1 MFADNLLALTEID
14 VTLQNKNLPK
24 KLLFTLALI
33 WFDFQEQGQR
43 KAINCM
49 YMKFC

>member
-1 MFADNLLALTEID
+1 MFTDNLLALTEID
-14 VTLQNKNLPK
+14 VMLQSKNLPK

-33 WFDFQEQGQR
+33 WFHFQEQDQH

-49 YMKFC
+49 YMKFY